1 MQVEYIAKTHLVF
14 SGRTI
19 PPNHPIPPDLL
30 KGRNIAPWIRQG
42 QIELRGPGAKEAY
55 QAYKSEPILGRTP
68 SEALIHAALIA
79 GKGPADLALE
89 KPLLE
94 VDEEYGEALER
105 AGHTVEDAEVAAAE
119 GQPLENEEE
128 VQARLAEG
136 VQRRRR
142 RRR

>member
-1 MQVEYIAKTHLVF
+1 MKVEYVAKAPLAF
-14 SGRTI
+14 SGKTVPRG
-19 PPNHPIPPDLL
+19 HVIPPDLI
-30 KGRNIAPWIRQG
+30 KGRHIAPWIRQG
-42 QIELRGPGAKEAY
+42 MIELRGEGAREAY
-55 QAYKSEPILGRTP
+55 RMYKSEPIIGRTP
-68 SEALIHAALIA
+68 SEALLHADRFRP
-79 GKGPADLALE
+79 GPADEALE

-94 VDEEYGEALER
+94 VDEEYAEALEK